1 MKLLEDPKIDA
12 VDVVLPIAA
21 QPAVVVQ
28 ALKAGK
34 YVLSEKPLSPS
45 VAVATKTIDAAK
57 EANALG
63 RWGVAENYRFEPA
76 VERLAVADI
85 GTVRAVRLSVGA
97 PITGENPYAKTAWR
111 QAPEHVGAYFGDA
124 GPHYV
129 AALRAAV
136 GAAPRGVR
144 ALATQGSQVVPAPD
158 AVAAVMT
165 FPGDVLGTLHC
176 SFHPKA
182 RKRFELVVDG
192 DKGTASMTRTEAV
205 GTGIFGYSVDVNGE
219 HSFCPFSGVP
229 RELSAFITAVRKGGP
244 VPRALSATEAL
255 VDLKVVEAICDAAA
269 AKSAAGTRV
278 AA

>member
-1 MKLLEDPKIDA
+1 M
-12 VDVVLPIAA
+12 
-21 QPAVVVQ
+21 
-28 ALKAGK
+28 
-34 YVLSEKPLSPS
+34 
-45 VAVATKTIDAAK
+45 
-57 EANALG
+57 
-63 RWGVAENYRFEPA
+63 
-76 VERLAVADI
+76 
-85 GTVRAVRLSVGA
+85 
-97 PITGENPYAKTAWR
+97 
-111 QAPEHVGAYFGDA
+111 HVGAYFGDA

-182 RKRFELVVDG
+182 PKRFELVVDG

-205 GTGIFGYSVDVNGE
+205 GTGVFGYSVDVNGE

-244 VPRALSATEAL
+244 VPRALSAMEAL

>member
-1 MKLLEDPKIDA
+1 M
-12 VDVVLPIAA
+12 
-21 QPAVVVQ
+21 
-28 ALKAGK
+28 
-34 YVLSEKPLSPS
+34 
-45 VAVATKTIDAAK
+45 
-57 EANALG
+57 
-63 RWGVAENYRFEPA
+63 
-76 VERLAVADI
+76 
-85 GTVRAVRLSVGA
+85 
-97 PITGENPYAKTAWR
+97 
-111 QAPEHVGAYFGDA
+111 
-124 GPHYV
+124 
-129 AALRAAV
+129 
-136 GAAPRGVR
+136 
-144 ALATQGSQVVPAPD
+144 PAPD

-182 RKRFELVVDG
+182 PKRFELVVDG
-192 DKGTASMTRTEAV
+192 DKGTASMIRTEAV
-205 GTGIFGYSVDVNGE
+205 GTGIFGYSVDVNNGE